1 MRVLEKAMMS
11 LQQVVLNK
19 IRLES
24 SYDVGDSLDDEEENA
39 QKLKDASDL
48 SPLAILQSIDSSQRQ
63 SDKVQRKI
71 SFRLGTKSGDR
82 NSRLAEDPSSVCLPE
97 DGIHSARNEPFNIE
111 EKCTPKNENEE
122 NFPTSLD
129 GKHSQETRANTE
141 SPRDS
146 GKERDRGA
154 IQRPADSSLVGSADA
169 ISSSRIQ
176 RTEALLT
183 DCDDYQSEPADVQ
196 QESNGDRASPAGDA
210 REVHSARPDRSTSPH
225 QVLAATE
232 EEAGTNRQ
240 RRHPYE
246 ARKRKGAVVLA
257 LARELCEERAKL
269 RLRHEL
275 IETEEALY
283 DSPLYRDWETS
294 ERSLKYLEQRIARFH
309 RETVKEV
316 GKTLASQSPPLLPK
330 LRRFEP
336 MVRYRCIGI
345 VLHSICS
352 VG

>member
-1 MRVLEKAMMS
+1 MCVRVLEKAMMS

-24 SYDVGDSLDDEEENA
+24 SNDVGDSLDKEEEHVGL

-48 SPLAILQSIDSSQRQ
+48 SPLAIRQSVDSSQRQ

-71 SFRLGTKSGDR
+71 SFRLVTRSGDR
-82 NSRLAEDPSSVCLPE
+82 NSRLAEDPSSVCMPE
-97 DGIHSARNEPFNIE
+97 DGLHSARNKPSNIA
-111 EKCTPKNENEE
+111 EKCTSPRNENEE
-122 NFPTSLD
+122 NFPTSLH
-129 GKHSQETRANTE
+129 GKHSQETRATTD

-146 GKERDRGA
+146 GKERDRGGA
-154 IQRPADSSLVGSADA
+154 IQRPADSSLVESADA
-169 ISSSRIQ
+169 ISSKIQ
-176 RTEALLT
+176 RPEALLT
-183 DCDDYQSEPADVQ
+183 ERGCQSEPADVQ
-196 QESNGDRASPAGDA
+196 EESNGDRASPGDA
-210 REVHSARPDRSTSPH
+210 PREVHSARPDRSTSPH
-225 QVLAATE
+225 QMLAAT
-232 EEAGTNRQ
+232 EAGTNRQ
-240 RRHPYE
+240 RRRPHE

-269 RLRHEL
+269 RLKHEL

-316 GKTLASQSPPLLPK
+316 GKTPTSQSPPLLPK

-336 MVRYRCIGI
+336 MVRYRCV